1 MSSNEKITLENLFNL
16 LNSVPSA
23 DRQAVIEVVYK
34 AAKSKIDDLIENY
47 NQVYGFFD
55 QLTAFAVA
63 TGEQFNVKKP
73 KRLDF
78 NKIQDFYVNESTDE
92 VLGSNEDHQNLEEHQ
107 EPAPESVTE
116 SETQKKEKAT
126 QLSQSDETDPKVE
139 EPKPEG
145 EKVAPESEPKVED
158 DKKTDETEEQKT
170 QLSDEE
176 LRNNFVAEL
185 ESFGCKLPPE
195 LASSFAIEELE
206 NMLNKCKTKQANVA

>member
-34 AAKSKIDDLIENY
+34 AAKSKIDELIENY

-92 VLGSNEDHQNLEEHQ
+92 VLGSNEQNQNVEEHQ
-107 EPAPESVTE
+107 EPAPESVPE
-116 SETQKKEKAT
+116 SETQKEENAT

-158 DKKTDETEEQKT
+158 DKNNDESDEKKTELTN
-170 QLSDEE
+170 EE
-176 LRNNFVAEL
+176 LRRNLISELQSIGINLSSEVATNSTL
-185 ESFGCKLPPE
+185 EN
-195 LASSFAIEELE
+195 LE
-206 NMLNKCKTKQANVA
+206 NMLNTFKPKQSNAA

>member
-47 NQVYGFFD
+47 KQVYGFFD

-116 SETQKKEKAT
+116 SETQKEENAT

>member
-116 SETQKKEKAT
+116 SETQKEENAT
-126 QLSQSDETDPKVE
+126 QLFGSDETDPKVE
-139 EPKPEG
+139 EPKHEG
-145 EKVAPESEPKVED
+145 EKSDTESETKSED

-185 ESFGCKLPPE
+185 EKIGR
-195 LASSFAIEELE
+195 ASCRER
-206 NMLNKCKTKQANVA
+206 V

>member
-34 AAKSKIDDLIENY
+34 AAKSKIDELVENY

-78 NKIQDFYVNESTDE
+78 NKIQDFYVNEPTDE

-107 EPAPESVTE
+107 EPAPESA
-116 SETQKKEKAT
+116 SETEPQKEEQTT
-126 QLSQSDETDPKVE
+126 QSSESDETDPKVE
-139 EPKPEG
+139 EPKHEG
-145 EKVAPESEPKVED
+145 EKSDTESETKSED

>member
-116 SETQKKEKAT
+116 SETQKEENAT
-126 QLSQSDETDPKVE
+126 QLFGSDETDPKVE
-139 EPKPEG
+139 EPKHEG
-145 EKVAPESEPKVED
+145 EKSDTESETKSED
-158 DKKTDETEEQKT
+158 DKKTDETEEQKN
-170 QLSDEE
+170 SA
-176 LRNNFVAEL
+176 F
-185 ESFGCKLPPE
+185 
-195 LASSFAIEELE
+195 
-206 NMLNKCKTKQANVA
+206 

>member
-23 DRQAVIEVVYK
+23 DRQAVIEVVYQ
-34 AAKSKIDDLIENY
+34 AAKRKIDELIENY
-47 NQVYGFFD
+47 NQIYGFFD

-116 SETQKKEKAT
+116 SETQKKENAT

-158 DKKTDETEEQKT
+158 DKNNDESDEKKTELTN
-170 QLSDEE
+170 EE
-176 LRNNFVAEL
+176 LRRNLISELQSIGINLSSEVATNSTL
-185 ESFGCKLPPE
+185 EN
-195 LASSFAIEELE
+195 LE
-206 NMLNKCKTKQANVA
+206 NMLNTFKPKQSNAA

>member
-116 SETQKKEKAT
+116 SETQKKENAT

>member
-116 SETQKKEKAT
+116 SETQKEENAT
-126 QLSQSDETDPKVE
+126 QLFGSDETDPKVE
-139 EPKPEG
+139 EPKHEG
-145 EKVAPESEPKVED
+145 EKSDTESETKSED